1 MTRDPMKRLVD
12 VLAVALGAVAAAVQT
27 CGACPHLLTAH
38 TVPDGRCLLCPCP
51 GWTDDLD
58 RREARAESAAFRH
71 RFVVEVLSCTRYP
84 GCPDEYALQD
94 AAAARLRST
103 GAPVEREV
111 VLSAADRP
119 DLMVDGVCV
128 EVKVAGSAG
137 QVLAQLR
144 RYATHP
150 QVDSLVLLTRRAQHR
165 GLPVEVNGKPLA
177 VIFTAGV
184 L

>member
-1 MTRDPMKRLVD
+1 MGETATAMRPVR
-12 VLAVALGAVAAAVQT
+12 T

-38 TVPDGRCLLCPCP
+38 TVPDGRCLLCECR
-51 GWTDDLD
+51 GWTDEPED
-58 RREARAESAAFRH
+58 RDARANRVEARH
-71 RFVVEVLSCTRYP
+71 RFVVEVLSSTRYP

-94 AAAARLRST
+94 AAAERLRAT
-103 GAPVEREV
+103 NAPVEREV
-111 VLSAADRP
+111 ALSARDRA

-150 QVDSLVLLTRRAQHR
+150 QVESLVLLTRRAQHCVLR
-165 GLPVEVNGKPLA
+165 TTRELEGKPLT
-177 VIFTAGV
+177 VVFTAGV